1 MSFDQAKPA
10 IHAQNLGKQYVLG
23 ASPYQRLWQLLVGSS
38 SNLSHFNAL
47 SGVDINI
54 AQGESIGI
62 IGQNGAGKSTLLQLL
77 CGTLTPSTGQL
88 EVNGQVAA
96 LLELGAGFNQD
107 FTGRENILFSA
118 ALYGMQAQHIEQH
131 LQEIIDFADIG
142 EFIDQPVR
150 TYSSGMYVRL
160 AFAIATSVQPDILV
174 IDEALSVGDGAFA
187 RKSFDRIMQL
197 KQSGVT
203 LLFCSHSLFQ
213 VESLCSRCIWLHQG
227 QVMAQGPSAE
237 VIAKYNDWLSQQAV
251 AKAPIIRNDPGTVAG
266 LTADA
271 TSDGSSG
278 AASSPELDP
287 SLPSF
292 KGSAGSVRF
301 TNLKAHCDD
310 LGGTALTARSG
321 QSLLSVD
328 FEFMAD
334 PQLPIPNLAL
344 VVYSADGKIVCSTG
358 TWIDGINLTR
368 GADGIGRASLN
379 FPKLPLLKGQYS
391 LTAFLMCERAV
402 HVYEAV
408 EHFATVQVSQP
419 HLEQGLFSIPHQWQT
434 I

>member
-237 VIAKYNDWLSQQAV
+237 VIAKYNDWLSQQSV
-251 AKAPIIRNDPGTVAG
+251 AKAPDPQLNT
-266 LTADA
+266 
-271 TSDGSSG
+271 
-278 AASSPELDP
+278 ELDP
-287 SLPSF
+287 SPPSF

-301 TNLKAHCDD
+301 TSLKAHCDD

>member
-38 SNLSHFNAL
+38 SNLSHFSAL

-54 AQGESIGI
+54 AQGESMGI

-77 CGTLTPSTGQL
+77 CGTLTPSTGEL

-118 ALYGMQAQHIEQH
+118 ALYGMQAQHIELH

-237 VIAKYNDWLSQQAV
+237 VIAKYNDWLSQQSV
-251 AKAPIIRNDPGTVAG
+251 AKAPDPQ
-266 LTADA
+266 LN
-271 TSDGSSG
+271 
-278 AASSPELDP
+278 PELDP
-287 SLPSF
+287 NPPSF

>member
-10 IHAQNLGKQYVLG
+10 INAQNLGKQYVLG

-118 ALYGMQAQHIEQH
+118 ALYGMQALHIEKH

-160 AFAIATSVQPDILV
+160 AFAIATSVKPDILV

-251 AKAPIIRNDPGTVAG
+251 AKAPIIRNDQGTVAG

-278 AASSPELDP
+278 AASSSELDP
-287 SLPSF
+287 SLPIF

-358 TWIDGINLTR
+358 TWIDGVELTR
-368 GADGIGRASLN
+368 GLDGLGRASLN

>member
-118 ALYGMQAQHIEQH
+118 ALYGMQALHIEKH

-251 AKAPIIRNDPGTVAG
+251 AKVPGNYMAQAAAT
-266 LTADA
+266 DA
-271 TSDGSSG
+271 TSDSVSDTS
-278 AASSPELDP
+278 ADTEPNP
-287 SLPSF
+287 CF
-292 KGSAGSVRF
+292 KGFAGSVRF
-301 TNLKAHCDD
+301 TNLKARCDD
-310 LGGTALTARSG
+310 LSGTTLNARSG

-344 VVYSADGKIVCSTG
+344 VIYSADGKVVCSTG
-358 TWIDGINLTR
+358 TWIDGISLIR
-368 GADGIGRASLN
+368 GADGIGSASLN

-419 HLEQGLFSIPHQWQT
+419 HLEQGIFSIPHQWQPL
-434 I
+434 